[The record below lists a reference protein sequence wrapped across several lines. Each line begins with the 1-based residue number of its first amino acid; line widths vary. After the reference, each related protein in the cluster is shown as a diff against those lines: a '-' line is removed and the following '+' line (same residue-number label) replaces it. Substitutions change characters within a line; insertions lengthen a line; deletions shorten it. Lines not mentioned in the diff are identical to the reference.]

1 MNKNNYNNGFKQA
14 GVSIVET
21 MLILPIM
28 LIVGFGIVHG
38 GLVFQAQS
46 NLEYAALMAA
56 RVGASKSINVTD
68 MINEVEYRMRPTTS
82 VEGDNANAIVD
93 QRSKVRIE
101 VLNPT
106 VGMFYS
112 CGRQPTYLSDDCYSQ
127 TYCEIPYF
135 GMQYLDRADPANDCN
150 GASIQDANILRIR
163 VTYTYDSKIPF
174 LNRIRLVGES
184 APEDAQGIDIS
195 AVATVRMQS
204 PARLTSSNFDFIYSE
219 P

>member
-1 MNKNNYNNGFKQA
+1 MKNNNYKGRHKQA
-14 GVSIVET
+14 GVSMFEA
-21 MLILPIM
+21 MLMLPIM

-56 RVGASKSINVTD
+56 RVGASSSINIQQ
-68 MINEVEYRMRPTTS
+68 MINEVEFRMRPTTS
-82 VEGDNANAIVD
+82 VDGGDADVVAD
-93 QRSKVRIE
+93 QRAKIQIE

-106 VGMFYS
+106 RGMFAD
-112 CGRQPTYLSDDCYSQ
+112 CGRQPSNPADCFSAA
-127 TYCEIPYF
+127 CEIPYF
-135 GMQYLDRADPANDCN
+135 GMQFYDRNDPNNSCR

-163 VTYTYDSKIPF
+163 VTYTYDSKVPF
-174 LNRIRLVGES
+174 LSRIRLTG
-184 APEDAQGIDIS
+184 AAARPEDQGIDIS

-204 PARLTSSNFDFIYSE
+204 PARLTLANEPFIYSE